1 MAERRYPLGPRD
13 LARVFTPF
21 HNVSYYAPEI
31 HAFVDAGM
39 RGWWMAYFA
48 YRAAPMGTVPAEV
61 VIATF
66 YNFAPH
72 MIRRAVPEVWSVM
85 SPAAAT
91 ALRDQCVD
99 QALRRL
105 LADRLNDAALAKAAR
120 LARESIEGCDPGSRV
135 LYAAH
140 TALPWPHEPHRMLW
154 HASTLLREHRG
165 DSHTLALAAADVD
178 GVQAHILM
186 AARGQGT
193 KATILPL
200 RGWTS
205 EEWDDGVARLVERG
219 WLHPNGTFTAQG
231 ARSRQ
236 EIEAQT
242 DRLAHEPFRRLGPER
257 AQRLL
262 DLMQPYVKQLYSG
275 GIATQWPPPQGMLR
289 AE

>member
-21 HNVSYYAPEI
+21 HNVSYYAPEMQ
-31 HAFVDAGM
+31 AFVEAGM

-48 YRAAPMGTVPAEV
+48 YRAAPMGAVPAEV

-66 YNFAPH
+66 YNFAPR
-72 MIRRAVPEVWSVM
+72 MIRRAVPEVWRVM
-85 SPAAAT
+85 RPAAAM

-99 QALRRL
+99 RALQRL
-105 LADRLNDAALAKAAR
+105 LADRCNDAALAEAAR
-120 LARESIEGCDPGSRV
+120 LARASIEGCDPGARV

-165 DSHTLALAAADVD
+165 DSHILALAAAEVD
-178 GVQAHILM
+178 DVQAHILM

-205 EEWDDGVARLVERG
+205 EEWDDGVARLVDRG
-219 WLHPNGTFTAQG
+219 WLHPDGTYTAQG
-231 ARSRQ
+231 AQNRR

-242 DRLAHEPFRRLGPER
+242 DRLTHEPFRRLGPER
-257 AQRLL
+257 AQRLI
-262 DLMQPYVKQLYSG
+262 DLMQPYVEQLYSG
-275 GIATQWPPPQGMLR
+275 GIATQWPPPQRLPR

>member
-13 LARVFTPF
+13 LARVFTPV
-21 HNVSYYAPEI
+21 HNVSYYSPEI
-31 HAFVDAGM
+31 NTFVDAGM

-66 YNFAPH
+66 YNFAPR
-72 MIRRAVPEVWSVM
+72 MIQRAVPEVWRVM
-85 SPAAAT
+85 SPAAAM
-91 ALRDQCVD
+91 ALRDHCVD

-105 LADRLNDAALAKAAR
+105 LADRLDDAALAEAAQ
-120 LARESIEGCDPGSRV
+120 LARESIDGCAPGARV

-140 TALPWPHEPHRMLW
+140 TALLWPQEPHRVLW

-165 DSHTLALAAADVD
+165 DSHNLVLATADVD

-186 AARGQGT
+186 AARGHGT

-200 RGWTS
+200 RGWTP

-219 WLHPNGTFTAQG
+219 WLHPNGTFTEQG
-231 ARSRQ
+231 ARNRR

-257 AQRLL
+257 TQRFL
-262 DLMQPYVKQLYSG
+262 DLMQPYVAQLYRG
-275 GIATQWPPPQGMLR
+275 GIATQWPPPHLMQR
-289 AE
+289 DA

>member
-1 MAERRYPLGPRD
+1 MAAQRDPLGPRD
-13 LARVFTPF
+13 LARVFAPF

-31 HAFVDAGM
+31 QAFVEAGM
-39 RGWWMAYFA
+39 RGRWMAYFA
-48 YRAAPMGTVPAEV
+48 YRAAPMGAVPAAV

-66 YNFAPH
+66 YNFAPR
-72 MIRRAVPEVWSVM
+72 MIHRAVPEVWSVM
-85 SPAAAT
+85 SPVAAMG
-91 ALRDQCVD
+91 LRDHCVD

-105 LADRLNDAALAKAAR
+105 LADRLDEAALAEAAQ
-120 LARESIEGCDPGSRV
+120 LARASIEGCAPGARV

-140 TALPWPHEPHRMLW
+140 TTLPWPHEPHRILW

-165 DSHTLALAAADVD
+165 DSHNLALAAAEVD

-193 KATILPL
+193 KATILPR

-205 EEWDDGVARLVERG
+205 EEWDDGVTRLVARG
-219 WLHPNGTFTAQG
+219 WLHPNGTFTAHG
-231 ARSRQ
+231 AHNRRD
-236 EIEAQT
+236 IEAQT
-242 DRLAHEPFRRLGPER
+242 DRLTHEPFRRLGPER

-262 DLMQPYVKQLYSG
+262 DLMQPYVEQLDGG
-275 GIATQWPPPQGMLR
+275 GIATQWPPPPRRPR